1 MENPHLFYA
10 AAVALACVIEGGG
23 YLCRRDAFGPV
34 VWVIAGITALAYV
47 GLWIGADLPMVQMA
61 LHCGGLIVAMTVARG
76 IIGLMAAG
84 LYFPMAM
91 AGAMHTLG
99 LIGPVTWW
107 WTLFYIACAQLVI
120 LGAGANFHPLGRA
133 IRRWSSEAH
142 QRFERLAWGDR

>member
-1 MENPHLFYA
+1 MQYPHLFYA
-10 AAVALACVIEGGG
+10 AAVVLACVIEAVG
-23 YLCRRDAFGPV
+23 YLRRRDAVGPV
-34 VWVIAGITALAYV
+34 VWVIAAVTGLAYV
-47 GLWIGADLPMVQMA
+47 GLWAGANLPMTQMA

-76 IIGLMAAG
+76 IIGLLTAG

-99 LIGPVTWW
+99 LISPATWW
-107 WTLFYIACAQLVI
+107 WALFYIACAQLAI

-142 QRFERLAWGDR
+142 QRFERLAWGNA